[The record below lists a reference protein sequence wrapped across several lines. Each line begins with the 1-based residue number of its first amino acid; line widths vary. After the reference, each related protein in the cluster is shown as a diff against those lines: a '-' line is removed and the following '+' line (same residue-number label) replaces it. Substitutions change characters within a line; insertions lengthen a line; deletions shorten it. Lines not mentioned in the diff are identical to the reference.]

1 MSTDNPAIRRYP
13 PGKKILLSGKDTRY
27 TIHKGSLFVH
37 IAEYSPEG
45 SGRRLPGHLFGP
57 GTALFGVDTGT
68 ITLLADPAEEVLL
81 EESAVSPTTPDA
93 GEVLSA
99 MARWIHQPLFTG
111 SIPPP
116 GETRWITAGTLA
128 VDAGEQVQPE
138 IDHNAVLFLRIEK
151 GIVYDSCSDMMFDE
165 SAGWFPVLQKTRL
178 IVDTPAVIRMS
189 QFSEALQDISLQE
202 TLQLLQRWAVCRIT
216 ERRDA
221 FFLEEETRIYRW
233 LNQEVSVRG
242 RIIRKGGD
250 EISGVDPDR
259 VVFNRILSS
268 LYGNESP
275 PAASNVPGDYS
286 DSPTLAGKISLMA
299 DEAGVRVR
307 QVKLNQSWWKE
318 DNGPLLVADTK
329 NNLFAALPQSPG
341 RYCLYNASGRV
352 ADPAQLGRI
361 PPFPTGWMVYPSLPD
376 RKTGIQDVIRLLR
389 PVLWKRDIL
398 ALALFGIVSGVLTTT
413 IPVATGLVFGRVIPD
428 NNAGLFFAVIIAAGV
443 TLTASMIF
451 DMFRQ
456 FAFLRLYG
464 KAGMVFGTAIMDRVL
479 KLDPRFFREFNA
491 GNLASRVQ
499 EADRVRLFFSRLIIT
514 IFFGGCLAV
523 FNIFLMYFIN
533 PGLTVITL
541 AFSCGILL
549 VTGILGWYIMKQETV
564 LLEMQGRF
572 SGITFQLLR
581 GIAKISASG
590 AQHRAYLWWDQEL
603 RKQIPV
609 KMQRADYRVYSQ
621 VLTSSWS
628 WALVIVIFLLAGWQL
643 TSSQGTMNSAWFL
656 AYYSSLGVFAVAL
669 ISLCSASL
677 ELWTV
682 IPMWERLQPILSA
695 RTETDPGYLHPGCLS
710 GAIELSHIS
719 FRYSPESRQVLD
731 DLSLKIRPGEFV
743 AIVGSSGS
751 GKSTLLRI
759 LLGFDRPDSGSVLYD
774 DQDLLRQNIREVR
787 KQIGVVLQDG
797 QLLPGTIFENISGA
811 RSLLLDEAWEAAKMA
826 GIADDIN
833 EMPMK
838 MHTFISE
845 GSTNISGGQRQRI
858 LIARAIA
865 SRPKILFFDEATS
878 ALDNISQNVV
888 TGNLKSLH
896 LTRLVIAHRLSSI
909 IGADRICVL
918 EGGKIIEEGTFNEL
932 MEKEGAFAR
941 LARRQMA

>member
-1 MSTDNPAIRRYP
+1 MSPDNPAIRRYLP
-13 PGKKILLSGKDTRY
+13 AQKCLLPGKGTRY
-27 TIHKGSLFVH
+27 TIHKGLLYVH

-57 GTALFGVDTGT
+57 GTTLFGVDTGT

-81 EESAVSPTTPDA
+81 EESAVSPTPSDP
-93 GEVLSA
+93 GEILSA
-99 MARWIHQPLFTG
+99 MARWIHHPLFTG

-116 GETRWITAGTLA
+116 GETRWLTTGTLA
-128 VDAGEQVQPE
+128 VAAGEQVQPE
-138 IDHNAVLFLRIEK
+138 IDQNAVVFLRIEK
-151 GIVYDSCSDMMFDE
+151 GTVYDSCSDMMFDC

-178 IVDTPAVIRMS
+178 IAESPAVIRMS
-189 QFSEALQDISLQE
+189 QFSDALPDISLPE
-202 TLQLLQRWAVCRIT
+202 TLQLLQRWVACRIT

-221 FFLEEETRIYRW
+221 FFLEEETRIYQW
-233 LNQEVSVRG
+233 LNQEISIRG
-242 RIIRKGGD
+242 RIIRKSGD
-250 EISGVDPDR
+250 EISGQDPDR

-268 LYGNESP
+268 LYGNESN
-275 PAASNVPGDYS
+275 PAASRVPCDYS
-286 DSPTLAGKISLMA
+286 DSPTLAEKISLMA
-299 DEAGVRVR
+299 GDAGVRVR
-307 QVKLNQSWWKE
+307 QVKLHLSWWKE
-318 DNGPLLVADTK
+318 DNGPLLVADTR

-352 ADPAQLGRI
+352 ADHAQPGQI
-361 PPFPTGWMVYPSLPD
+361 PLFTAGWMVYPSLPD
-376 RKTGIQDVIRLLR
+376 RKTGIRDVVRLLQ
-389 PVLWKRDIL
+389 PVLWKRDLLVL
-398 ALALFGIVSGVLTTT
+398 AVFGIISGVLTTT
-413 IPVATGLVFGRVIPD
+413 IPVATGLIFGRVIPD
-428 NNAGLFFAVIIAAGV
+428 NNEGLFFAVLIAAAV
-443 TLTASMIF
+443 TLTASMLF
-451 DMFRQ
+451 DIFRQ
-456 FAFLRLYG
+456 YAFLRLYG
-464 KAGMVFGTAIMDRVL
+464 KAGVVFGTAIMDRVL
-479 KLDPRFFREFNA
+479 KLHPRFFREFNA
-491 GNLASRVQ
+491 GNLAARIQ
-499 EADRVRLFFSRLIIT
+499 EADRVRLFFSRQIIT

-533 PGLTVITL
+533 PGLTAITL

-549 VTGILGWYIMKQETV
+549 ITGILGWYIMKQQTV
-564 LLEMQGRF
+564 LLEMQGHL

-581 GIAKISASG
+581 GIAKITASG

-603 RKQIPV
+603 KKQIPV
-609 KMQRADYRVYSQ
+609 KMPGADCRVYSQ

-628 WALVIVIFLLAGWQL
+628 WALIIVIFLIAGWQI
-643 TSSQGTMNSAWFL
+643 SAAHGPMNSAWFL

-669 ISLCSASL
+669 IGLCGACL
-677 ELWTV
+677 ETWTI

-695 RTETDPGYLHPGCLS
+695 RTETDPGYLHPGPLS

-719 FRYSPESRQVLD
+719 FRYSPESRMVLD
-731 DLSLKIRPGEFV
+731 DLSLKIEPGEFV

-774 DQDLLRQNIREVR
+774 DQDLLRLNIRDVR

-797 QLLPGTIFENISGA
+797 QLLPGTIFENISGS
-811 RSLLLDEAWEAAKMA
+811 RSLLFDEAWEAAKMA
-826 GIADDIN
+826 GIADDIK
-833 EMPMK
+833 EMPM
-838 MHTFISE
+838 MLHTFISE

-878 ALDNISQNVV
+878 ALDNISQDVV
-888 TGNLKSLH
+888 TVNLKSLH

-909 IGADRICVL
+909 VGADRIYVL
-918 EGGKIIEEGTFNEL
+918 EAGRIVEEGTFHEL
-932 MEKEGAFAR
+932 MEKDGAFAR